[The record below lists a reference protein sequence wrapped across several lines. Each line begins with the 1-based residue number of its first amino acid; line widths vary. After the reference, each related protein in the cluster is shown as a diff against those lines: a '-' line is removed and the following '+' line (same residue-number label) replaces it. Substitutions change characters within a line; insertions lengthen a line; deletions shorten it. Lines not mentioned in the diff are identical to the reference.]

1 MNYIQLAEE
10 IPGINII
17 LYDVGIVDGSIVGEL
32 VRWKLQKHP
41 KTVRLLRYNSHIYYV
56 ANIQALFN
64 AFPCPTC
71 ECYFCQP
78 INLERH
84 SATCRTTFINEEKK
98 QSVIICQLRT
108 VSIFNEM
115 IIYCFGL

>member
-1 MNYIQLAEE
+1 MNDIQTTEE
-10 IPGINII
+10 ILGINNF
-17 LYDVGIVDGSIVGEL
+17 LYDVDIEDGSFVGEL
-32 VRWKLQKHP
+32 VRWSLQKHP
-41 KTVRLLRYNSHIYYV
+41 KTVSLLRYNSHIYYV
-56 ANIQALFN
+56 ANIRALLN

-84 SATCRTTFINEEKK
+84 SATCRTTFINEEKR

-108 VSIFNEM
+108 LFILKEM